1 MYYKS
6 KAQILNRLNH
16 TTQFDSIDPEGPV
29 ESKTAEMPVFLVLKA
44 IAEAQGLKPGQ
55 DCVVTD
61 YVVGGD
67 GISLKYLKGKFSRT
81 RVVPEAVGELFA
93 GEDSG
98 AAVDF
103 ED

>member
-6 KAQILNRLNH
+6 KGQILNRLNKV
-16 TTQFDSIDPEGPV
+16 TQFDSIDPEGPV
-29 ESKTAEMPVFLVLKA
+29 ESKTAEMPVFLVLQA
-44 IAEAQGLKPGQ
+44 IAQAQGLNPGT
-55 DCVVTD
+55 DCVITD

-81 RVVPEAVGELFA
+81 KVVPETVGNLFA
-93 GEDSG
+93 GDDSG